1 MRSIPG
7 RTSVSQ
13 EPARKLKEK
22 DPLCQLVFLTSRDEL
37 AYKTYEYD
45 LNVLDYIIKC
55 PEYFLQNGIHARL
68 KERLDRIFAKL
79 ERMPMAESH
88 DRKEI
93 IVDSGSRQIH
103 LDLENILYVQAV
115 KQTHQL
121 EIVAKEQKITARAT
135 LKEMYGRLGAGFIY
149 INRSCIVARNKIM
162 EIDNAIEEFINFVRV
177 EREYSEHSVTAYAKD
192 LSELSIYAH
201 DEKVPDDVKSLD
213 FFTLRGFI
221 TTLYDRE
228 LSKSSIERKISTIK
242 SFFKFLYRRGFI
254 EENPARMLKFPKKEK
269 YLPTVFNV
277 DDIFTLLDLPD
288 KTTPMGMRDALILE
302 LLYGTGVRVSELVGL
317 DRSAVDLNGMRILV
331 RGKGKKE
338 RIVPLAP
345 ELISLIRNYYKVMY
359 DIVADNRIVDSDA
372 LIINRLGTRMT
383 DRTVRRVVEAYLK
396 KAGLPLDYS
405 PHSFRH
411 TFATHLLEGG
421 ADLRSIQELLGHENL
436 STTQI
441 YTHITVDKLK
451 NVIQNAHPRAKK
463 PLF

>member
-1 MRSIPG
+1 
-7 RTSVSQ
+7 
-13 EPARKLKEK
+13 
-22 DPLCQLVFLTSRDEL
+22 
-37 AYKTYEYD
+37 
-45 LNVLDYIIKC
+45 
-55 PEYFLQNGIHARL
+55 
-68 KERLDRIFAKL
+68 
-79 ERMPMAESH
+79 
-88 DRKEI
+88 
-93 IVDSGSRQIH
+93 
-103 LDLENILYVQAV
+103 
-115 KQTHQL
+115 
-121 EIVAKEQKITARAT
+121 
-135 LKEMYGRLGAGFIY
+135 
-149 INRSCIVARNKIM
+149 M

-317 DRSAVDLNGMRILV
+317 DISAVDLNGMRILV

-345 ELISLIRNYYKVMY
+345 ELISLIRDYYKVMY

-383 DRTVRRVVEAYLK
+383 DRTVRRVVETYLK

-421 ADLRSIQELLGHENL
+421 ADLRSIQELLGHESL
-436 STTQI
+436 ATTQK
-441 YTHITVDKLK
+441 YTHSDLASLLK
-451 NVIQNAHPRAKK
+451 VYDESHPMAKK
-463 PLF
+463 DNQ

>member
-1 MRSIPG
+1 
-7 RTSVSQ
+7 
-13 EPARKLKEK
+13 
-22 DPLCQLVFLTSRDEL
+22 
-37 AYKTYEYD
+37 
-45 LNVLDYIIKC
+45 
-55 PEYFLQNGIHARL
+55 
-68 KERLDRIFAKL
+68 
-79 ERMPMAESH
+79 
-88 DRKEI
+88 
-93 IVDSGSRQIH
+93 
-103 LDLENILYVQAV
+103 
-115 KQTHQL
+115 
-121 EIVAKEQKITARAT
+121 
-135 LKEMYGRLGAGFIY
+135 
-149 INRSCIVARNKIM
+149 M
-162 EIDNAIEEFINFVRV
+162 EIDNAIEEFINFVRI

-201 DEKVPDDVKSLD
+201 DEKVPDNVKSLD

-254 EENPARMLKFPKKEK
+254 EENPARMLK
-269 YLPTVFNV
+269 YLPTVYNV

-288 KTTPMGMRDALILE
+288 KSTPMGMRDALILE
-302 LLYGTGVRVSELVGL
+302 LLYGTGVRVSELTGL

-345 ELISLIRNYYKVMY
+345 ELISLIRDYYKVMY

-421 ADLRSIQELLGHENL
+421 ADLRSIQELLGHESL
-436 STTQI
+436 ATTQK
-441 YTHITVDKLK
+441 YTHSDLASLLK
-451 NVIQNAHPRAKK
+451 VYDESHPMAQKDNK
-463 PLF
+463 